1 MYPSSGGT
9 SYLVEGEDHNFT
21 CKVPDINPG
30 ASFIWTVGSQGV
42 TPYGSKDVISADG
55 LTTSS
60 SMVTLFASWNNSGS
74 ILECRVS
81 NVDGHPGISI
91 GVILHINGKKLIT
104 FSG

>member
-9 SYLVEGEDHNFT
+9 SYLVEGEDHHFT
-21 CKVPDINPG
+21 CTAPDINPG
-30 ASFIWTVGSQGV
+30 GSFIWTVGRQGV
-42 TPYGSKDVISADG
+42 TPDGSNDVISADG

-60 SMVTLFASWNNSGS
+60 SMVTLHASWNNSGS
-74 ILECRVS
+74 ILQCQVS

-91 GVILHINGKKLIT
+91 GVVLRINGKKLIT